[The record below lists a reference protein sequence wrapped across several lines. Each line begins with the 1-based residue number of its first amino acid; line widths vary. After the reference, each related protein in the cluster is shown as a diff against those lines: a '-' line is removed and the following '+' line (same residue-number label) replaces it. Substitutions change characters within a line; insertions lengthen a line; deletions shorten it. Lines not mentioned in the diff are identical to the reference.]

1 LQLISFTDERRGPSG
16 FLILVIPKPG
26 KDLSKIRETVM
37 NEIKAMA
44 AIGPSAEEM
53 QKLHNNLINDEVRS
67 RQSSLTR
74 AQSIAE
80 YTLYDGD
87 PTLINSELD
96 GLLKITPAQ
105 IKDAVNKYLNTEN
118 RVLLDIVPAG
128 KADKTTSGGN

>member
-1 LQLISFTDERRGPSG
+1 
-16 FLILVIPKPG
+16 
-26 KDLSKIRETVM
+26 M
-37 NEIKAMA
+37 NEIKDMA
-44 AIGPSAEEM
+44 TNGPTAEEM
-53 QKLHNNLINDEVRS
+53 QKLHNQLLNDTVRS
-67 RQSSLTR
+67 RQSSLSR

-96 GLLKITPAQ
+96 ELLKVTPAQ

-128 KADKTTSGGN
+128 KGKGATKEKKSEGK